1 MLIRLIRKCN
11 RASQDD
17 IDNMNCQTYI
27 EAMSWDEAAQMQAAD
42 APVGQSAKALSSEP
56 FKQRKQNEKF

>member
-17 IDNMNCQTYI
+17 IDNIYCQIYI

-42 APVGQSAKALSSEP
+42 APLGRVQKL
-56 FKQRKQNEKF
+56 